1 MFVVPP
7 APSRVG
13 ARALLAGAA
22 VLALLVPGIPS
33 AAADRPSPSA
43 RPTTA
48 PASIKP
54 ATPPRPR
61 RQDLLPGNREILS
74 TVRDLVGFAPRVTG
88 SPGGRR
94 TAAYVADRFR
104 RAGLSDVHYEK
115 APSYWWRSSDD
126 ALRVDGKRIPATP
139 IRHSLI
145 AGFDKESH
153 RTLGAKGLTAPIV
166 DIGATLPTATDIE
179 GKIVVF
185 DLKFLM
191 PLGVVALA
199 SEFLWDPD
207 LQLLDPEALLGANP
221 YMTNYGTV
229 MPQIIDGGAVGAIG
243 VLADYFESDDY
254 HNESYRQVEM
264 KIPGFWV
271 SPDTGAKL
279 RASLASDSRA
289 TMHLTTDR
297 TQVVGRT
304 VVGLLPGR
312 TKQTIMVQSHHDSQG
327 PGAVEDGTGAAEVI
341 ALADYYGALART
353 KGYTKP
359 EKTLM
364 FATFDSHFTGYQN
377 HGAFARKYV
386 LDPDPPLDI
395 VANATIEHIGLQAKK
410 RADGSL
416 RVLDMPEPSGIFENL
431 GPSLKAVMA
440 GGLIQNDIRA
450 TALLNA
456 VPMQTSVG
464 VPTDANWAVLSQIP
478 TASMISGPA
487 YMYDDA
493 DTLDKVDVDR
503 LAPVARLFVQ
513 IIDAMQ
519 ATPSDLIGMVP
530 PPVADVIREIL
541 VLLLF
546 GGS

>member
-1 MFVVPP
+1 MSVL
-7 APSRVG
+7 PSSTSRLG
-13 ARALLAGAA
+13 ARGLIAGAA
-22 VLALLVPGIPS
+22 VLALLVPGVHP
-33 AAADRPSPSA
+33 AAAERPSPIA
-43 RPTTA
+43 RLTAAPTQV
-48 PASIKP
+48 KP
-54 ATPPRPR
+54 TTPPRPR
-61 RQDLLPGNREILS
+61 RQDLLPSNREILS

-115 APSYWWRSSDD
+115 APAYWWRSSDAD
-126 ALRVDGKRIPATP
+126 LRIDGKRIPATP

-153 RTLGAKGLTAPIV
+153 RTLGPKGLTAPIV
-166 DIGATLPTATDIE
+166 DIGATLPNATDVE

-191 PLGVVALA
+191 PLAVVALA

-207 LQLLDPEALLGANP
+207 GQLLDPEALLGANP

-229 MPQIIDGGAVGAIG
+229 MPQIIAGGAVGAIG
-243 VLADYFESDDY
+243 VLSDYFESDDY

-264 KIPGFWV
+264 RLPGFWV
-271 SPDTGAKL
+271 SPATGARL
-279 RASLASDSRA
+279 RASLASDSQA

-297 TQVVGRT
+297 TRVVGRT

-312 TKQTIMVQSHHDSQG
+312 TKDTIMVQSHHDSQG
-327 PGAVEDGTGAAEVI
+327 PGAVEDGTGASEVI

-353 KGYTKP
+353 KGYVKP

-364 FATFDSHFTGYQN
+364 FATFDTHFTGYQN

-386 LDPDPPLDI
+386 LADDPPLHI
-395 VANATIEHIGLQAKK
+395 VANATIEHIGLQAK
-410 RADGSL
+410 RNADGSL
-416 RVLDMPEPSGIFENL
+416 RVLDRPEPSGIFENL
-431 GPSLKAVMA
+431 GLGLKAVMA
-440 GGLIQNDIRA
+440 GGLVQNDIRG
-450 TALLNA
+450 TALLDA

-513 IIDAMQ
+513 IVDAMQ
-519 ATPSDLIGMVP
+519 STPSDLIGIVP
-530 PPVADVIREIL
+530 PPVADVIRQIL

-546 GGS
+546 GGA